1 LYQKLVSLEGIDL
14 SECKKLVK
22 LPDLSG
28 ASKLKWLY
36 LSGCE
41 SLCEVNPSVFS
52 NDTLV
57 TLILDRCIKL
67 QNLIS
72 EKPLTALEKINVYG
86 CSSLKVFSLSSD
98 SIERLDLSNTGTE
111 ILHSSIGRMR
121 KLVSLNLEGLRLTK
135 LPNELSFLRSL
146 IELRISDCDL
156 LTKSKL
162 EAVFDGQ
169 LRSLKI
175 LYLKNCGK
183 LLELP
188 TNISSLSSLYKLRL
202 DGSNVRILP
211 VSIEGLS
218 ELKILSL
225 KNCSKLCFLPKLP
238 PHIKVL
244 RADNCTSL
252 VKVFTLKTFSECIK
266 GENKYISFKN
276 DIKLNESSLAHMI
289 EDVVLTMKSVALHNM
304 SIEHYNFQTHSHNFD
319 SAAVSLPGSSVPEQ
333 FEYRTMDSSTIT
345 FEMTKFYHNSQG
357 FIFCVVVSPSDG
369 TREHGHGIQIQC
381 QCHMKDGRDVG
392 IESKWHR
399 KAIKDFNGDH
409 VFLWYDPYHFG
420 SIRNFVSTISFEFS
434 VATDSRENGDFFS
447 IKECGIHPIY
457 TLEFPELLN
466 KLTFKDERIKSF
478 LRHDIKKDIE
488 KLKPFKRREKKEST
502 RSI

>member
-1 LYQKLVSLEGIDL
+1 
-14 SECKKLVK
+14 
-22 LPDLSG
+22 
-28 ASKLKWLY
+28 
-36 LSGCE
+36 
-41 SLCEVNPSVFS
+41 VFS

-111 ILHSSIGRMR
+111 ILHSSIGGMR

-188 TNISSLSSLYKLRL
+188 TNINSLSSLYKLRL

-225 KNCSKLCFLPKLP
+225 KNFSKLCFLPKLP

-276 DIKLNESSLAHMI
+276 DIELDKSSLAHMI
-289 EDVVLTMKSVALHNM
+289 EDFVLTMKSVALHNM

-319 SAAVSLPGSSVPEQ
+319 SAAVSLPGSSVPQQ
-333 FEYRTMDSSTIT
+333 FEYRKMDSSTIT
-345 FEMTKFYHNSQG
+345 FKMTKFYNSSRG
-357 FIFCVVVSPSDG
+357 VILCVVVSPSNRP
-369 TREHGHGIQIQC
+369 RECSHGVQIQC
-381 QCHMKDGRDVG
+381 KCFQEDGINAGVASMWHHRD
-392 IESKWHR
+392 IE
-399 KAIKDFNGDH
+399 DLNMDH
-409 VFLWYDPYHFG
+409 VFLWYDPYNYD
-420 SIRNFVSTISFEFS
+420 SIRHFPSTISFEFN
-434 VATDSRENGDFFS
+434 VTTDSAETDEFFS
-447 IKECGIHPIY
+447 IKECGIYPIF
-457 TLEFPELLN
+457 TSEFPALLD
-466 KLTFKDERIKSF
+466 KLSLE
-478 LRHDIKKDIE
+478 KDIE
-488 KLKPFKRREKKEST
+488 LSLHHIINNDLEMLESLKRHDVGGES
-502 RSI
+502 SGKD

>member
-1 LYQKLVSLEGIDL
+1 
-14 SECKKLVK
+14 
-22 LPDLSG
+22 
-28 ASKLKWLY
+28 
-36 LSGCE
+36 
-41 SLCEVNPSVFS
+41 
-52 NDTLV
+52 
-57 TLILDRCIKL
+57 
-67 QNLIS
+67 
-72 EKPLTALEKINVYG
+72 
-86 CSSLKVFSLSSD
+86 
-98 SIERLDLSNTGTE
+98 
-111 ILHSSIGRMR
+111 MR
-121 KLVSLNLEGLRLTK
+121 KLVLFNLEGLRLTN
-135 LPNELSFLRSL
+135 LPNELSCLRSL
-146 IELRISDCDL
+146 VDLRLSDCDL
-156 LTKSKL
+156 VTKSKL

-175 LYLKNCGK
+175 LYLKECGK

-188 TNISSLSSLYKLRL
+188 TNINFLPSLYELRL
-202 DGSNVRILP
+202 DGSNVEKLP
-211 VSIEGLS
+211 ANIEFLS
-218 ELKILSL
+218 ELYILSI
-225 KNCSKLCFLPKLP
+225 KNCRKLCFLPKLP
-238 PHIKVL
+238 PHIKEL
-244 RADNCTSL
+244 HSDNCTSL
-252 VKVFTLKTFSECIK
+252 VKVSTLKTFSESMK

-276 DIKLNESSLAHMI
+276 DIELDESSLVCMI
-289 EDVVLTMKSVALHNM
+289 EDVILTMKSATLQNM
-304 SIEHYNFQTHSHNFD
+304 SIERFSFKTHSCNYD
-319 SAAVSLPGSSVPEQ
+319 SVVVSLPGSSVPEQ

-447 IKECGIHPIY
+447 IKECGIYPIY

-466 KLTFKDERIKSF
+466 KLTFKDESIKSI
-478 LRHDIKKDIE
+478 LRRDIKEDIE

-502 RSI
+502 SSI